1 YGYGVWKTSHRVVHR
16 RLKRTVAISQA
27 NADVVVVAV
36 DHGKIRFAVSIKVAD
51 RDRIRACAC
60 NKFYRRLETRAG
72 QRGNEVGKNGGLAR
86 QIVAHGTAID
96 NPQEVSV
103 RWKCN

>member
-1 YGYGVWKTSHRVVHR
+1 
-16 RLKRTVAISQA
+16 LKRTVAISQA

-60 NKFYRRLETRAG
+60 NKFYRPARNQSWSAG
-72 QRGNEVGKNGGLAR
+72 
-86 QIVAHGTAID
+86 
-96 NPQEVSV
+96 
-103 RWKCN
+103 